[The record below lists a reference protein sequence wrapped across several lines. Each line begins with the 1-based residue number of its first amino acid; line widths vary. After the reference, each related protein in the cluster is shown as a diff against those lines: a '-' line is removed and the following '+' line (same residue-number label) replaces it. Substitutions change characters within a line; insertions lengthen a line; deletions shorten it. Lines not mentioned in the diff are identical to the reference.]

1 MWNKQLFEVWGL
13 TIKRKGSFSPFF
25 EVILLLLMSFK
36 HQKLN
41 DAQVTVI
48 GSEDLLLI

>member
-25 EVILLLLMSFK
+25 DKYIYKRNRRKVSSKKYF
-36 HQKLN
+36 
-41 DAQVTVI
+41 
-48 GSEDLLLI
+48 

>member
-1 MWNKQLFEVWGL
+1 MGIDDKKKGQFQPFLYGKQ
-13 TIKRKGSFSPFF
+13 I